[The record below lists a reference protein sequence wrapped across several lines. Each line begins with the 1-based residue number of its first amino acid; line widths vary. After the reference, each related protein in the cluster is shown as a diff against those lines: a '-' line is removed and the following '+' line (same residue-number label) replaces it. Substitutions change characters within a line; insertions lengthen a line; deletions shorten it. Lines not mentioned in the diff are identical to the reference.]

1 MFGYIRPFK
10 PELLMRQ
17 WEYYRSA
24 YCGLCK
30 EIGRSYGQLPRLA
43 LTYDMTFLTILLKSI
58 SAEPSQPK
66 KGICLLNPAKGK
78 LILPSDPSLEFSSAA
93 TVVLAHYKGIDDRQ
107 DGNRLR
113 GSAVVTIFA
122 SARRK
127 VRAKYPELDEAV
139 GRKLI
144 ELAEAEKRDPV
155 SEDPAAGAAK
165 IFGELLQGIF
175 REGVIHTASAD
186 NVSDE
191 NDRAMLIDT
200 VGYLGYDIGRWI
212 YLIDAID
219 DFQTDMDNKEWNP
232 FAGMDIDAARSRA
245 DLILADI
252 EQSLDKTAMLIP
264 FVRDSALIA
273 NVIRLGMPHVRTRI
287 LSGAGLEK
295 M

>member
-43 LTYDMTFLTILLKSI
+43 LTYDMTFLTILLS
-58 SAEPSQPK
+58 SLAADASHPQ

-78 LILPSDPSLEFSSAA
+78 LIMPTNSALEFSAAA
-93 TVVLAHYKGIDDRQ
+93 TIMLAHYKGEDDRQ
-107 DGNRLR
+107 DGKKLR
-113 GSAVVTIFA
+113 GGVVIAAFA

-127 VRAKYPELDEAV
+127 VLKKYPELDAV
-139 GRKLI
+139 VGKKLE
-144 ELAEAEKRDPV
+144 ELAEAENQVPD
-155 SEDPAAGAAK
+155 SSDPAMGAAT
-165 IFGELLQGIF
+165 IFGSLLSEIF
-175 REGVIHTASAD
+175 REGVTDTGAAD
-186 NVSDE
+186 RFTDE
-191 NDRAMLIDT
+191 HDRQALIDT

-212 YLIDAID
+212 YIIDAID
-219 DFQTDMDNKEWNP
+219 DLQADMDNDEWNP
-232 FAGMDIDAARSRA
+232 FAGHDINTARKMA
-245 DLILADI
+245 DQILSDI
-252 EQSLDKTAMLIP
+252 EISLDKTAILIP
-264 FVRDSALIA
+264 FVRNSALIA
-273 NVIRLGMPHVRTRI
+273 NLIRLGLPHVRARI

>member
-43 LTYDMTFLTILLKSI
+43 LTYDMTFLTILLKSQ
-58 SAEPSQPK
+58 SAETSHPK

-78 LILPSDPSLEFSSAA
+78 LIMPTNSALEFSAAA
-93 TVVLAHYKGIDDRQ
+93 TVVLAHYKGEDDRQ
-107 DGNRLR
+107 DGRKLR
-113 GSAVVTIFA
+113 GGAVITVFA

-127 VRAKYPELDEAV
+127 VRQKYPELDETV
-139 GRKLI
+139 GRKLD
-144 ELAEAEKRDPV
+144 ELAEAERNTPAGD
-155 SEDPAAGAAK
+155 DPAAGAAR
-165 IFGELLQGIF
+165 IFGELLMGIF
-175 REGVIHTASAD
+175 REGVMRTGAAD
-186 NVSDE
+186 RFTDE
-191 NDRAMLIDT
+191 KERKALVEA
-200 VGYLGYDIGRWI
+200 VGFLGYDLGRWI

-219 DFQTDMDNKEWNP
+219 DFQADMDNEEWNP
-232 FAGMDIDAARSRA
+232 FAGMSYDFARARA
-245 DLILADI
+245 DELLADI
-252 EQSLDKTAMLIP
+252 ELSLDKTAMLIP

-273 NVIRLGMPHVRTRI
+273 NVIRLGLPHVRARI